1 MPMMKKLELKLE
13 DMLQKMETKQQS
25 LVRAQLEI

>member
-25 LVRAQLEI
+25 LVRAQLGI